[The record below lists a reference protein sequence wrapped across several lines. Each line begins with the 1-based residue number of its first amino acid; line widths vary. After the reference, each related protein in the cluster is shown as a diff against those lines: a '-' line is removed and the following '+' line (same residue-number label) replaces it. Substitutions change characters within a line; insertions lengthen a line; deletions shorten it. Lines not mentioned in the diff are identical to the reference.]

1 MNRKLLKYLLLT
13 SLGALA
19 GGLLGWLAR
28 CTGSG

>member
-1 MNRKLLKYLLLT
+1 MNRTLLKYLLLT
-13 SLGALA
+13 GLGALA

>member
-1 MNRKLLKYLLLT
+1 MNRKLLKYLFLT
-13 SLGALA
+13 AAGALA

>member
-1 MNRKLLKYLLLT
+1 MKRTLFKYLLLT

>member
-1 MNRKLLKYLLLT
+1 MIHHLLKYTLLIGA
-13 SLGALA
+13 GALG

>member
-1 MNRKLLKYLLLT
+1 MNRKLLKCIFLT
-13 SLGALA
+13 VAGALA

>member
-1 MNRKLLKYLLLT
+1 MNRTLLKYLLLT